1 MYKVDLG
8 RKRLFL
14 INFAYFLVIA
24 VLVYVLVKF
33 AIPMLSPFVLAFVI
47 AFLLQRPVRFFNR
60 KFNINRRLCGLLLAI
75 IFFVLAGGLVS
86 LIGVEFVSILQT
98 LLKALPDFYTGTIEP
113 TLHQLFNRIE
123 TGAAWNNTQF
133 QEFWKNLEA
142 ESAATLGNFVSSLS
156 EKAVGAISGIAT
168 SIPMMLLK
176 LVLTIIA
183 TVFISM
189 DYDKL
194 RTFCIRQMS
203 DKTTQLFKDV
213 RKYVVGTLFVCIRAY
228 ALIMSITFTELAIG
242 LTIIGIDHGVLIA
255 ACIAVFD
262 ILPVLGTGGIV
273 LPWIVINL
281 VLGNYGLALSLF
293 ILYVIIT
300 MVRNTLE
307 PKIVGKQLGLHPIVT
322 LASMFAGVQL
332 LGVIGLFGFPIF
344 LSLLMYL
351 NKKGDIALF
360 K

>member
-24 VLVYVLVKF
+24 ALVYVVVKF
-33 AIPMLSPFVLAFVI
+33 AIPLLSPFVLAFVI

-75 IFFVLAGGLVS
+75 FFFLVAGGLIS
-86 LIGVEFVSILQT
+86 LAGVEIVTGLQS
-98 LLKALPDFYTGTIEP
+98 LMKELPNIYEATIEP
-113 TLHQLFNRIE
+113 LLHQLFDSIQTN
-123 TGAAWNNTQF
+123 AAWENTQF
-133 QEFWKNLEA
+133 LEFWANLEA
-142 ESAATLGNFVSSLS
+142 ESAATLGNLVSAVS
-156 EKAVGAISGIAT
+156 EKAVGAISHIVTGL
-168 SIPMMLLK
+168 PMMILK
-176 LVLTIIA
+176 LVLLIIA

-194 RTFCIRQMS
+194 RAFCMRQMGE
-203 DKTTQLFKDV
+203 KTTQLFKDV

-242 LTIIGIDHGVLIA
+242 LTVIGINHGVLIA

-273 LPWIVINL
+273 LPWIAVNL
-281 VLGNYGLALSLF
+281 IIGNYTLALSLF
-293 ILYVIIT
+293 ILYIIIT

-351 NKKGDIALF
+351 NRKGDIALF